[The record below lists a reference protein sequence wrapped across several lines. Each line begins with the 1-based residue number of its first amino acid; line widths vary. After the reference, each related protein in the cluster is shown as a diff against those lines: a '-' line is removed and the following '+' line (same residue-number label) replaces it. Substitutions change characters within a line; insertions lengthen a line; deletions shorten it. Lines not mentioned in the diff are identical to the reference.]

1 MTNFTNKDTIVLS
14 PKQEVEIFNL
24 LTTDEVFQLNSGS
37 SRIVFCASAKTLIDI
52 LGFGEE
58 IFTDEVVIKLSIGVG
73 GCNQSRNEIKAWNKY
88 GDGTTPFAPI
98 YAYGQ
103 FIEVMPRLN
112 NTDIWGDILDCCNNG
127 YAYIYKDGLDTL
139 YMIATYFFY
148 EGGLTH
154 SDFANAYDAFDA
166 YAEANGLEKDASI
179 YEVHNWDEFA
189 YKLIDFTEREFVA
202 DATERSFLVDK
213 AVKLTKEVLNR
224 IEQVNDLLGETTD
237 NQQFG
242 CYEENDDNNNYGQNP
257 TYLCY
262 DYGFLGDVDCSSW
275 TWSSDITDTAVEDP
289 KWLKEYLDSVSE
301 LFSDRCTF
309 HIEQLKLEDIE
320 SRIYDAA
327 HGF

>member
-24 LTTDEVFQLNSGS
+24 LTTDEVFQLSSGS
-37 SRIVFCASAKTLIDI
+37 SRIAFCASAKTLIDI

-73 GCNQSRNEIKAWNKY
+73 GCNQSRNEINAWNKY
-88 GDGTTPFAPI
+88 GDGTTPLAPI

-103 FIEVMPRLN
+103 FIEVMPRLS
-112 NTDIWGDILDCCNNG
+112 NTNICAGILDCCSNG
-127 YAYIYKDGLDTL
+127 YAYICEDDLDTL

-148 EGGLTH
+148 ESGMTR

-166 YAEANGLEKDASI
+166 YAEANGLEKDVSI
-179 YEVHNWDEFA
+179 YNVHNWDELA
-189 YKLIDFTEREFVA
+189 YKLIDFTEREFIA

-224 IEQVNDLLGETTD
+224 IRQVDDLLGETTD

-242 CYEENDDNNNYGQNP
+242 CYEEDDS

-262 DYGFLGDVDCSSW
+262 DYGFLGDVDCNSW
-275 TWSSDITDTAVEDP
+275 TWCSNITDTAVDDP

-301 LFSDRCTF
+301 LLSDRCTLPF
-309 HIEQLKLEDIE
+309 EQSKLEDIE